1 MGWAWPG
8 GPPNHRPPS
17 AQSCHEAP
25 TRWVPQGGFPGPNQG
40 GRQPSACPKVP
51 PSVCPLQLAAPT
63 CQRPPHTAPQLP
75 PFLPASESPLRARTA
90 LPTPGRGCTDSPRA
104 SSRALRECRWLCT
117 PNLCWACPLELN
129 AGLGLP
135 GCQAGL
141 GASPSIPS
149 ELGPCRAP
157 LGQGPVRHVPA
168 RPQHQPAP
176 QTPNEAAD
184 ADAPHEDPTLGS
196 AGAPGLKLP
205 TPLTHA
211 DTHIRTLGAAEP
223 TRAVPTGVLG
233 GGIPRV
239 RPPAAAAS
247 KPTRAPLPLCG
258 AQEPGRGPSTQSW
271 DHTMGAVSLTS
282 GTETEV
288 GGATRPPTHHRGL
301 VLHVVGGGGGTQQR
315 LAADSLPGQGW
326 TILSGKARPLE
337 GPADGDAARSRG

>member
-1 MGWAWPG
+1 MSVICPSLLCLPDQLPSRGPAWGRAGPASTLTLRPSQCASQAHVPPDPHFIRTELLSPGGKGKPLGVGWAWPG
-8 GPPNHRPPS
+8 GPPNHRLPS
-17 AQSCHEAP
+17 AQSCHGAP
-25 TRWVPQGGFPGPNQG
+25 TRWVPQGGFPGPHQG
-40 GRQPSACPKVP
+40 GRQPSARPKVP

-104 SSRALRECRWLCT
+104 SSRALRERRWLCT

-168 RPQHQPAP
+168 GPQHQPAP

-184 ADAPHEDPTLGS
+184 APHEDPTLGG

-205 TPLTHA
+205 APHARALTHA
-211 DTHIRTLGAAEP
+211 DTHIHTLGAAEP
-223 TRAVPTGVLG
+223 TQAVPTGVLRG
-233 GGIPRV
+233 GSPGSGLQRQLPAN
-239 RPPAAAAS
+239 PPAHPSPCA
-247 KPTRAPLPLCG
+247 
-258 AQEPGRGPSTQSW
+258 GPRSR
-271 DHTMGAVSLTS
+271 
-282 GTETEV
+282 V
-288 GGATRPPTHHRGL
+288 GGPALNPGTTQWGL
-301 VLHVVGGGGGTQQR
+301 CL
-315 LAADSLPGQGW
+315 
-326 TILSGKARPLE
+326 
-337 GPADGDAARSRG
+337 